1 MCEHIQSVSKRSNAC
16 PHGCP
21 CLPACLICH
30 SHLQEKQSEI
40 SELQTRLAAA
50 ADRSVALT
58 QANAQLDAKL
68 HEAQAAASRSALT
81 QSRLEQ
87 EKEILEK
94 TNAWL
99 SQVRLIS
106 CCSGLAC

>member
-1 MCEHIQSVSKRSNAC
+1 MC
-16 PHGCP
+16 
-21 CLPACLICH
+21 CH
-30 SHLQEKQSEI
+30 PRLQEKQSEI

-99 SQVRLIS
+99 SQVRLVS
-106 CCSGLAC
+106 VCTGLPCWALPA